1 MAEARRRL
9 CLPASCTTNRSKGNE
24 SGERKMNL
32 DYFVIPTKDTRYAY
46 TTGRI
51 RVLEVRLLREADF
64 SRMKQAEGVEE
75 ILQILGKL
83 FPYSES
89 MKKIQK
95 EEDFEVGLEEESRR
109 TYVELR
115 SFCPEPDLIDLFWLE
130 NDFHNLKILLKGHF
144 REKLSLAVSS
154 SLPPALSQAG
164 TQAIE
169 ILKEAIEKENFALL
183 PSEVANLLEEIFP
196 LVEENPHPQFLD
208 NLLDKRFFQ
217 WLLSKVEEYS
227 DPFLRKL
234 IQLQVDGFNIKT
246 FFRIQFLRK
255 EKELLKDFLIE
266 GGSLD
271 KDHLLRLAY
280 QLKESQAPEIP
291 GREFREVVA
300 ATFEEWD
307 KERSLFGLD
316 RFFDNLILK
325 HTRCGFYITFGREP
339 LVNYIFLKKQ
349 ELKRLRVIL
358 REKLAEIS
366 AEEVE
371 DQIIGLG

>member
-1 MAEARRRL
+1 
-9 CLPASCTTNRSKGNE
+9 
-24 SGERKMNL
+24 MNL

-51 RVLEVRLLREADF
+51 RALEVRLLREADF
-64 SRMKQAEGVEE
+64 SRMKQAEGVGE

-144 REKLSLAVSS
+144 REKLSLTVSS

-183 PSEVANLLEEIFP
+183 PPEVANLLEEIFP

-266 GGSLD
+266 GGSLG

-339 LVNYIFLKKQ
+339 LINYIFLKKQ

-366 AEEVE
+366 AEEAE
-371 DQIIGLG
+371 DQIIGLS

>member
-1 MAEARRRL
+1 
-9 CLPASCTTNRSKGNE
+9 
-24 SGERKMNL
+24 MNL
-32 DYFVIPTKDTRYAY
+32 DYGVIPTKDTRYAY

-51 RVLEVRLLREADF
+51 RALEVRLLGEADF
-64 SRMKQAEGVEE
+64 SRMRQTSGVGE
-75 ILQILGKL
+75 ILQILSKL

-89 MKKIQK
+89 VKKVQK

-109 TYVELR
+109 TYVELQ

-130 NDFHNLKILLKGHF
+130 NDFHNLKILLKIHF
-144 REKLSLAVSS
+144 QEKLSPAVLSP
-154 SLPPALSQAG
+154 LPPALSRAG

-169 ILKEAIEKENFALL
+169 ILREAIEKENFALL
-183 PSEVANLLEEIFP
+183 SSEIANLLEEIFP
-196 LVEENPHPQFLD
+196 LVEDNPHPQFLD

-217 WLLSKVEEYS
+217 FLLSKVEKYS

-234 IQLQVDGFNIKT
+234 IQLQIDSFNIKT

-266 GGSLD
+266 GGGLN
-271 KDHLLRLAY
+271 KDWLLRSVY
-280 QLKESQAPEIP
+280 QPKESQVLEIP
-291 GREFREVVA
+291 GRKLREVVA
-300 ATFEEWD
+300 AAFEEWD

-316 RFFDNLILK
+316 RFFDNLISK

-349 ELKRLRVIL
+349 ELKHLRVIL
-358 REKLAEIS
+358 REKLAGVSLED
-366 AEEVE
+366 VE
-371 DQIIGLG
+371 KQIMA